1 MSRKAKQFFILFLS
15 LVITI
20 ALSILW
26 LYLNKKGLA
35 NNITI
40 DSDLKNMLFNRA
52 LGIVIIMSFV
62 YFIGSLITFITG
74 VKLKIFG
81 G

>member
-62 YFIGSLITFITG
+62 YFIGSLKTFITG